1 MDYQERPVFVDTDVL
16 VLGGGAAGV
25 NAAIGAKEQD
35 PNVRVLI
42 VEKAG
47 NIERSG
53 NTSAGVDHNMGIMEE
68 GEYWDTPEGVLKN
81 LPEITDDMT
90 PIRTAR
96 TFCYENRQRILSM
109 ERLGMPYLHDAGGKY
124 VRTPGFGLTGSHWI
138 HLEGFNWKPI
148 LAKEARRLGAQ
159 VQQRVMT
166 TNLLTYGGKVIG
178 AMGFHVRTGQ
188 FFAFTAKQV
197 VLTMGDVV
205 RYGTTPSGSPF
216 DTWHCPANTG
226 DGQAMA
232 FRAGAE
238 LANMEFG
245 ITTLIP
251 GVFGAAGMNA
261 FFGQGGRLVNSK
273 GEEFMLKY
281 HPRGNKANRF
291 LLAKAVY
298 QETINGFGPIYLDV
312 THLPKHDIDHLIM
325 LITAD
330 KPTYPEWFEQKK
342 LDLHKHPM
350 EISISAMNSCGAV
363 GPADGVVVD
372 ADGASSLP
380 GLFAAGDS
388 SWFMLSTSGA
398 STMGYHAGKVAAQRC
413 KNTET
418 IQPDEKAVL
427 AEQARV
433 LAPMED
439 RKRYYPLPPKVFEDR
454 IRQLMATYVGFARNE
469 DGLTLGLQK
478 LNDLREWIPSLKA
491 NNSHELLRANEAQN
505 LLDSCTLIA
514 RAALERKESRL
525 GLYHNRS
532 DYPEKDDVNFKKFVI
547 LKREED
553 QIGVSLRPVEEVY
566 N

>member
-1 MDYQERPVFVDTDVL
+1 MEIDERPVYVDTDVL

-25 NAAIGAKEQD
+25 NAAIGAKEAN
-35 PNVRVLI
+35 PNVRVTI

-90 PIRTAR
+90 PIVTAR
-96 TFCYENRQRILSM
+96 TFVHENRQRILAM
-109 ERLGMPYLHDAGGKY
+109 EKLGMPYLHDPKTGRY

-148 LAKEARRLGAQ
+148 LAKEARRLGAE

-166 TNLLTYGGKVIG
+166 TNLLVDGGKVIG
-178 AMGFHVRTGQ
+178 AMGFHVRTGR
-188 FFAFTAKQV
+188 FFVFTAKQV

-205 RYGTTPSGSPF
+205 RYGTAPSGSPF

-226 DGQAMA
+226 DGQAAA

-261 FFGQGGRLVNSK
+261 FFGQGGRLINSK

-291 LLAKAVY
+291 QVAKGVY
-298 QETINGFGPIYLDV
+298 QETIEGRGPVYLDV
-312 THLPKHDIDHLIM
+312 SHLPGPDVDHLIR

-342 LDLHKHPM
+342 LDISKEPM

-363 GPADGVVVD
+363 GPADGAVVD
-372 ADGASSLP
+372 ADGAASLP

-413 KNTET
+413 KATER
-418 IQPDEKAVL
+418 IVPDEKVIK
-427 AEQARV
+427 AERERI
-433 LAPMED
+433 LAPLQD
-439 RKRYYPLPPKVFEDR
+439 RKRYYELPPKVFEDR

-469 DGLTLGLQK
+469 DGLRLGVQK
-478 LNDLREWIPSLKA
+478 LEDLREWIPNLRA
-491 NNSHELLRANEAQN
+491 RNFHELLRANEAVN
-505 LLDSCTLIA
+505 LLDSCRLIA
-514 RAALERKESRL
+514 RAALERKETRL
-525 GLYHNRS
+525 GLYHNRT
-532 DYPEKDDVNFKKFVI
+532 DYPKKDDVNFKKFII
-547 LKREED
+547 LKRAGD
-553 QIGVSLRPVEEVY
+553 GIDVSFRPVDEV
-566 N
+566 

>member
-1 MDYQERPVFVDTDVL
+1 MEIDERPVYIETDVL

-25 NAAIGAKEQD
+25 NAAIAIKEENPD
-35 PNVRVLI
+35 LRVLI

-53 NTSAGVDHNMGIMEE
+53 NTAAGVDHNMGIMEE

-90 PIRTAR
+90 PIVTAR
-96 TFCYENRQRILSM
+96 TFVNENRQRILAM
-109 ERLGMPYLHDAGGKY
+109 ERLGMPYLHDPKTGHY

-138 HLEGFNWKPI
+138 HLEGFDWKPI
-148 LAKEARRLGAQ
+148 LAKEALRLGAE
-159 VQQRVMT
+159 VQHRIMT
-166 TNLLTYGGKVIG
+166 TNLLMDDGQVIG
-178 AMGFHVRTGQ
+178 AIGFHVRTGRC
-188 FFAFTAKQV
+188 FVFTAQQV
-197 VLTMGDVV
+197 ILTMGDVV
-205 RYGTTPSGSPF
+205 RYGTAPSGSPY

-261 FFGQGGRLVNSK
+261 FFGQGGRLMNSK
-273 GEEFMLKY
+273 GEEFMLRY

-291 LLAKAVY
+291 QVAKGVY
-298 QETINGFGPIYLDV
+298 QETIEGRGPIYLDV
-312 THLPKHDIDHLIM
+312 THLSVDTIDHLIR

-330 KPTYPEWFEQKK
+330 KPTYPEWFAQKR
-342 LDLHKHPM
+342 LSLHKEPM

-363 GPADGVVVD
+363 GPANGAVVD
-372 ADGASSLP
+372 ADGATTLP

-398 STMGYHAGKVAAQRC
+398 ATMGYHAGKAAAKRC
-413 KNTET
+413 GKGKTAT
-418 IQPDEKAVL
+418 PDEKVIKT
-427 AEQARV
+427 ERERV
-433 LAPMED
+433 LAPLED
-439 RKRYYPLPPKVFEDR
+439 RKRFYDLPPKVFEDR
-454 IRQLMATYVGFARNE
+454 IRQLMATYVGLARNE
-469 DGLTLGLQK
+469 DGLKLGVKKLEDLQ
-478 LNDLREWIPSLKA
+478 EWIPSLKA
-491 NNSHELLRANEAQN
+491 SNLHELLRANEAQN
-505 LLDSCTLIA
+505 LLDSCRMIA

-525 GLYHNRS
+525 GLYHNRT
-532 DYPEKDDVNFKKFVI
+532 DFPEKDDVNFKKFVI
-547 LKREED
+547 LKRAGD
-553 QIGVSLRPVEEVY
+553 SIGVSFRPVEEAV
-566 N
+566 

>member
-1 MDYQERPVFVDTDVL
+1 METDERPVYVETDVL

-25 NAAIGAKEQD
+25 NAAIAAKEAA
-35 PNVRVLI
+35 PSVRVTI

-90 PIRTAR
+90 PIVTAR
-96 TFCYENRQRILSM
+96 TFVHENRKRILAM
-109 ERLGMPYLHDAGGKY
+109 EKLGMPYLHDPKTGRY
-124 VRTPGFGLTGSHWI
+124 VRTPGFGLSGSHWI

-148 LAKEARRLGAQ
+148 LAREAKRLGAE
-159 VQQRVMT
+159 VHQRIMT
-166 TNLLTYGGKVIG
+166 TNLLLDGGKVIG
-178 AMGFHVRTGQ
+178 AMGFHIRTGR
-188 FFAFTAKQV
+188 FFVFTAKQV
-197 VLTMGDVV
+197 VLTVGDVV
-205 RYGTTPSGSPF
+205 RYGTAPSGSPF

-261 FFGQGGRLVNSK
+261 FFGQGGRLINSR
-273 GEEFMLKY
+273 GEEFMLRY

-291 LLAKAVY
+291 QVAKGVY
-298 QETINGFGPIYLDV
+298 QETIEGRGPIYLDV
-312 THLPKHDIDHLIM
+312 SHLPKPDVEHLIR

-342 LDLHKHPM
+342 LDISKEPM
-350 EISISAMNSCGAV
+350 EISVSAMNSCGAV
-363 GPADGVVVD
+363 GPANGSVVD
-372 ADGASSLP
+372 ADGATSLP

-398 STMGYHAGKVAAQRC
+398 ATMGYHAGKVAAQRC
-413 KNTET
+413 KATET
-418 IQPDEKAVL
+418 IKPDEKTIE
-427 AEQARV
+427 AERERV
-433 LAPMED
+433 LAPLQD
-439 RKRYYPLPPKVFEDR
+439 RQRYYDLPPKVFEDR
-454 IRQLMATYVGFARNE
+454 IRQLMATYVGLARNE
-469 DGLTLGLQK
+469 DGLKLGVRK
-478 LNDLREWIPSLKA
+478 LEDLKEWVPSLKA
-491 NNSHELLRANEAQN
+491 RSFHELLRANEAVN
-505 LLDSCTLIA
+505 LLDSCRLIA
-514 RAALERKESRL
+514 RAALERKETRL
-525 GLYHNRS
+525 GLYHNRT
-532 DYPEKDDVNFKKFVI
+532 DFPEKDDVNFKKHVI
-547 LKREED
+547 LKRAGD
-553 QIGVSLRPVEEVY
+553 GIDVSFRSVDEV
-566 N
+566 